1 MAFQM
6 EGVLHK
12 VFETEQKS
20 ERFQAR
26 EFVVETQE
34 QYPQFVK
41 FQLVQEKCELA
52 DSYNEGDRI
61 RVHFDL
67 RGREWQGKYFTNL
80 NAWRM
85 EAADAAAA
93 TAGSSPQASSSAAP
107 APAAVTTPAST
118 SKPSTTAQPDF
129 DDDIPF

>member
-52 DSYNEGDRI
+52 DSYNLSLI
-61 RVHFDL
+61 H
-67 RGREWQGKYFTNL
+67 
-80 NAWRM
+80 
-85 EAADAAAA
+85 
-93 TAGSSPQASSSAAP
+93 
-107 APAAVTTPAST
+107 
-118 SKPSTTAQPDF
+118 
-129 DDDIPF
+129 I

>member
-1 MAFQM
+1 VAFQM

-52 DSYNEGDRI
+52 DSYNEGDRV

-67 RGREWQGKYFTNL
+67 RGREWNGKYFTNL

-85 EAADAAAA
+85 EAADAAASPGAQTSPSSTAPA
-93 TAGSSPQASSSAAP
+93 TAAVVAPSTSTSPSTPAPQA
-107 APAAVTTPAST
+107 
-118 SKPSTTAQPDF
+118 DF

>member
-93 TAGSSPQASSSAAP
+93 TAGSSPPASSSAAP

-118 SKPSTTAQPDF
+118 STSSTTAQPDF